1 METPTNNPCTDVY
14 TCSASNA
21 LKIWRWLTKRGGIA
35 VWRSV
40 NLSNPGA
47 SWTTPAFEAD
57 GVTPYTKPTWQAD
70 NKPERIITDP
80 ALVMVQTDR
89 EVRRFRVGVRVGGS
103 GMQVEV
109 TDAGSRKIRAAVA
122 KAGVGSYHQFGYTTQ
137 EAVIMTPSEKPMMIK
152 DWVVR
157 ARLVGEGDSVTLDT

>member
-14 TCSASNA
+14 TCSANNA
-21 LKIWRWLTKRGGIA
+21 LKIWRWLTERGGIA

-70 NKPERIITDP
+70 DKPARIITDP
-80 ALVMVQTDR
+80 AEVMVSVDR
-89 EVRRFRVGVRVGGS
+89 EVKRFRVGVRMGS
-103 GMQVEV
+103 QGMLVKV
-109 TDAGSRKIRAAVA
+109 TDAGSRRIRMEVE
-122 KAGVGSYHQFGYTTQ
+122 KAGVGAYYVFDYDTQ
-137 EAVIMTPSEKPMMIK
+137 EAVIMAPVEVMPIEKFMEYNT
-152 DWVVR
+152 R
-157 ARLVGEGDSVTLDT
+157 